1 MSVTPG
7 RGYPGFDQVT
17 TQADKEDNH
26 MVKKI
31 ILGLLVMAAFCFAR
45 QCKWTYVEF
54 YQVDGNGNFLQKVV
68 LPDHDVDFSGDG
80 DRVFEAF
87 YECDDGYKSSTTRTS
102 FDRLVRS
109 AENNTILYF
118 IRTTGASSCMA
129 WTFIYN
135 GTIKDDGATS
145 TNCGL

>member
-1 MSVTPG
+1 
-7 RGYPGFDQVT
+7 
-17 TQADKEDNH
+17 

-68 LPDHDVDFSGDG
+68 LPAHDVDFRGDG
-80 DRVFEAF
+80 DKVFEAF
-87 YECDDGYKSSTTRTS
+87 YECDDGYKGSTTRS
-102 FDRLVRS
+102 SLDRLVRS

>member
-1 MSVTPG
+1 
-7 RGYPGFDQVT
+7 
-17 TQADKEDNH
+17 
-26 MVKKI
+26 MVKKT

-45 QCKWTYVEF
+45 QCKWT
-54 YQVDGNGNFLQKVV
+54 
-68 LPDHDVDFSGDG
+68 DVDIHRAWSGSNQTSDEY
-80 DRVFEAF
+80 FIAS
-87 YECDDGYKSSTTRTS
+87 YECDDGFKSSTSTIYNR
-102 FDRLVRS
+102 FVRF

>member
-1 MSVTPG
+1 MSVTTG
-7 RGYPGFDQVT
+7 CDAVGFDQVT
-17 TQADKEDNH
+17 TQADKEGNR

-54 YQVDGNGNFLQKVV
+54 YQVGGNGNFLQKVV

-80 DRVFEAF
+80 DKVFEAF

-118 IRTTGASSCMA
+118 IRTTGASSCMS

-145 TNCGL
+145 TKCGL

>member
-1 MSVTPG
+1 MTVTTG
-7 RGYPGFDQVT
+7 RGAVGFDQVT
-17 TQADKEDNH
+17 TQAGKEGNH

-45 QCKWTYVEF
+45 QCKWT
-54 YQVDGNGNFLQKVV
+54 
-68 LPDHDVDFSGDG
+68 DVDIHNVGEGTRGSNEHFYAS
-80 DRVFEAF
+80 

-135 GTIKDDGATS
+135 GTIKADGATS

>member
-1 MSVTPG
+1 
-7 RGYPGFDQVT
+7 
-17 TQADKEDNH
+17 

-45 QCKWTYVEF
+45 QCKWT
-54 YQVDGNGNFLQKVV
+54 
-68 LPDHDVDFSGDG
+68 DVDIHRAWSGSNQTSDEY
-80 DRVFEAF
+80 FYAS
-87 YECDDGYKSSTTRTS
+87 YECDDGYKGSTTRS
-102 FDRLVRS
+102 SLDRLVRS

-135 GTIKDDGATS
+135 GTIKADGATS
-145 TNCGL
+145 SKCGL

>member
-1 MSVTPG
+1 
-7 RGYPGFDQVT
+7 VT

-68 LPDHDVDFSGDG
+68 LPDHDVDFRGDG

-135 GTIKDDGATS
+135 GTIKEDGATS

>member
-1 MSVTPG
+1 M
-7 RGYPGFDQVT
+7 T
-17 TQADKEDNH
+17 TQIGKEDNH

-31 ILGLLVMAAFCFAR
+31 ILSLLVVTAFCFAR
-45 QCKWTYVEF
+45 QCKWTEVAF
-54 YQVDGNGNFLQKVV
+54 YQVGGNGNFLQKVV
-68 LPDHDVDFSGDG
+68 LPAHEVDFSGDG
-80 DRVFEAF
+80 DRVFEAS
-87 YECDDGYKSSTTRTS
+87 YECDDGYKGSTTRVS

-135 GTIKDDGATS
+135 GTIKDDSAIPS
-145 TNCGL
+145 KCGL